1 MRYFDSNAVEE
12 LPSRYKSNLIYT
24 ITGYKSANLIGTV
37 NRSGRANVAIFNSVV
52 HLGSN
57 PALLGFVLRPLT
69 VRRDTYRNI
78 SENRSFT
85 VNAVTQEIY
94 EAAHQTAAKFEENES
109 EFEMTGLKP
118 IFRDEHIA
126 PFVAQSPIQL
136 GCTYVNEYPI
146 MENGCI
152 FIVGRIEHI
161 HVNESLLTEDLWA
174 KLDEEQIVSIVG
186 LDGYAVP
193 KIKDRLAYARP
204 DESPKSILHGTQ
216 KV

>member
-1 MRYFDSNAVEE
+1 MRYFDSNAIED
-12 LPSRYKSNLIYT
+12 LPSRHRANLINT
-24 ITGYKSANLIGTV
+24 ITGYKSANLIGTA
-37 NRSGRANVAIFNSVV
+37 NRLGRANVAIFNSVV

-85 VNAVTQEIY
+85 VNAVTEEIY
-94 EAAHQTAAKFEENES
+94 EAAHHTAAKFEENES
-109 EFEMTGLKP
+109 EFAATGLQP
-118 IFRDEHIA
+118 LFREEHPA
-126 PFVAQSPIQL
+126 PFVSESPIQL

-152 FIVGRIEHI
+152 FIVGQIEHI
-161 HVNESLLTEDLWA
+161 HVNETLLTEDLWA
-174 KLDEEQIVSIVG
+174 KLDEKNIVSIVG
-186 LDGYAVP
+186 LDGYAKP
-193 KIKDRLAYARP
+193 KITDRLAYAKR
-204 DESPKSILHGTQ
+204 DEPVKSILHGAQ